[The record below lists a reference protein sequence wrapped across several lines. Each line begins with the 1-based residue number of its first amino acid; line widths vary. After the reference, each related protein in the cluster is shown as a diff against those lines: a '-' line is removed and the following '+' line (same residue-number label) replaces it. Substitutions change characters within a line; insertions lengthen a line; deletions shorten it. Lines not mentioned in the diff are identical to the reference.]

1 MGGHDV
7 RGSRV
12 LLNLVLLAATAGPV
26 GATTSFTY
34 TLAGAVTPTN
44 SRDGGIVNY
53 VDLHAPMSFS
63 FTVATALAANSEFR
77 LHDGD
82 VLSWIATAGK
92 PTSTIMSDTIAYPH
106 ATLGHFGMHLFTDAS
121 GNISF
126 YNITAAATDPALG
139 GRYGVSPNFSF
150 ENLSSR
156 GHSTEGVR
164 FIENGFG
171 QNTGGALC
179 STGCAQSFTRTTNVS
194 SPQPA
199 PSVPE
204 PSSWMLMLAGF
215 GGMGVAMRMSRK
227 AKMPQKALAPY

>member
-1 MGGHDV
+1 M
-7 RGSRV
+7 RRYRV
-12 LLNLVLLAATAGPV
+12 LLGLVLLGATACPV

-34 TLAGAVTPTN
+34 TLAGALTPTN

-53 VDLHAPMSFS
+53 VDLHAPITFS
-63 FTVATALAANSEFR
+63 FTVATALAANAEFR

-82 VLSWIATAGK
+82 VLGWIATAGK
-92 PTSTIMSDTIAYPH
+92 PTSTIMSDTVAYPH

-156 GHSTEGVR
+156 GHSTEEVR

-179 STGCAQSFTRTTNVS
+179 TAGCAQSFTRVMNA
-194 SPQPA
+194 SPPPPT

-215 GGMGVAMRMSRK
+215 GGMGAAMRMGRNARTS
-227 AKMPQKALAPY
+227 QEAPVPY